1 MGPGTRSRA
10 LWLFARASR
19 AEPLPGCSGSAG
31 GMCGTGG
38 ARGMGRPTV
47 AGVGRGDRA
56 DKRAGGKLGLREFLI
71 DLIPELTEGSLRR
84 VEPQAVP
91 ETTVAADILD
101 LSGTQRAKALNHE
114 HTSSYLFGTG
124 GGGVE
129 PRARYGASSERAGG
143 MADSGSGGWTRT
155 TDSAIMS
162 RLLCL

>member
-114 HTSSYLFGTG
+114 HTSSYLFGTSG
-124 GGGVE
+124 GRVE
-129 PRARYGASSERAGG
+129 PPGSFLLQAQPAEWRTLVAAGG
-143 MADSGSGGWTRT
+143 LEPPTR
-155 TDSAIMS
+155 
-162 RLLCL
+162 RL